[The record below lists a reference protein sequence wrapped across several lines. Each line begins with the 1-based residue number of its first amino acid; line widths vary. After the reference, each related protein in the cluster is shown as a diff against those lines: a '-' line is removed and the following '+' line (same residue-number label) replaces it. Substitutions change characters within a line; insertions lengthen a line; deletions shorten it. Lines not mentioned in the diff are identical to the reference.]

1 MICFL
6 TDVKV
11 EQLQTIN
18 LLLTQIGLKTV
29 NLKSKILFI
38 LKYLN
43 FIIDLNLI
51 FKIKIGQLLRID
63 RFCILYRCIKLSVV

>member
-18 LLLTQIGLKTV
+18 LLLTQIGLKIV

-43 FIIDLNLI
+43 FISDLNLI

-63 RFCILYRCIKLSVV
+63 RFCFLYGYIKLSVV

>member
-43 FIIDLNLI
+43 FISDLNLI